1 MLSHEDNEILTRVGP
16 GTPMGELFRRF
27 WIPVLLAHE
36 IPAPDCPPRRVRI
49 LGEDLIAFRDSEGTP
64 GLVDAYCP
72 HRGAPMFF
80 GRNEDSG
87 IRCVYHGWKFDVS
100 GQCVELPNVPEGEEF
115 RERVTIAAYPCVDRA
130 GLIWAYLGPV
140 DKQPPF
146 VEYEWLDLPETH
158 RYVSKFV
165 VNCNYFQALEG
176 DFDPSHAS
184 FLHTTLD
191 GNRSN
196 KATQVFQRD
205 SFFDKMPRYVEIE
218 DTDYGL
224 VTFSRAVLQ
233 DGNQFIGCTHFMMP
247 TYSTAGIATPGVF
260 SSNMRIPIDDEN
272 EVHFRLRWSDQP
284 LPDVELYEIKYGGY
298 TYPEM
303 IPGTWTPKANK
314 SNDYLVDRIAQK
326 NISYTG
332 IGPFPI
338 QDLAMVEDQ
347 RGPRMDRQLEKLVS
361 SDEGIIRV
369 RRRLIEAARALM
381 NGIEPEAPR
390 KPGAFRVRSARVSFK
405 ADLPVSEA
413 VAEIRRRAFINQRE
427 AVGSG
432 AL

>member
-1 MLSHEDNEILTRVGP
+1 MLSREDNEVLTHVGP

-27 WIPVLLAHE
+27 WIPVLLSHE
-36 IPAPDCPPRRVRI
+36 IPAPDSPPVRARI
-49 LGEDLIAFRDSEGTP
+49 LGQDLVAFRDSSGAP

-80 GRNEDSG
+80 GRNEDGG

-100 GQCVELPNVPEGEEF
+100 GQCTELPNVPEGEEF
-115 RERVTIAAYPCVDRA
+115 RSRVMIDAYPCVDRA
-130 GLIWAYLGPV
+130 GLIWAYMGPA

-146 VEYEWLDLPETH
+146 VDYEWLDLPETH

-165 VNCNYFQALEG
+165 VNCNYFQAVEG

-184 FLHTTLD
+184 FLHSTLD

-205 SFFDKMPRYVEIE
+205 SFFDHMPRYVEIE

-224 VTFSRAVLQ
+224 VTYSRALLQ

-247 TYSTAGIATPGVF
+247 TYSTAGIASPGVF

-272 EVHFRLRWSDQP
+272 EVHFRLRWSDKP
-284 LPDVELYEIKYGGY
+284 LPDSELYEIKYGGY
-298 TYPEM
+298 TYPEI

-314 SNDYLVDRIAQK
+314 SNDYLVDRMAQK

-369 RRRLIEAARALM
+369 RRRLIEAAKALM
-381 NGIEPEAPR
+381 NGVEPEAPW
-390 KPGAFRVRSARVSFK
+390 KPGAYRVRSARMPFKPEVAVSD
-405 ADLPVSEA
+405 ALT
-413 VAEIRRRAFINQRE
+413 EIRRRAFANQRE
-427 AVGSG
+427 TVA
-432 AL
+432 AR